1 MATQRRRNGDHVA
14 NRGNGENPA
23 TDGTTAATAPDAT
36 AADAMEQ
43 RVIAFAEQLGRMVG
57 TIQAKADGWLDGET
71 LPKQI
76 ATIRDEATR
85 LLDQLTGGAKKATKK
100 AAAAAAGARRAGKG
114 RSGGVV
120 DAPGKKHRKKAPTDP
135 KAKTT
140 RSQADKMRMA
150 KTMVKTQR
158 RRGRG

>member
-1 MATQRRRNGDHVA
+1 
-14 NRGNGENPA
+14 
-23 TDGTTAATAPDAT
+23 
-36 AADAMEQ
+36 MEQ

-57 TIQAKADGWLDGET
+57 TIQAKADGWLDGEA
-71 LPKQI
+71 LPRQI

-100 AAAAAAGARRAGKG
+100 ATVAAAAARRAGKG

-120 DAPGKKHRKKAPTDP
+120 DAPGKKHRKQAPADP
-135 KAKTT
+135 QAKTA

-150 KTMVKTQR
+150 KTMVKTNR

>member
-1 MATQRRRNGDHVA
+1 MA

-23 TDGTTAATAPDAT
+23 TDGTTAASAPGAT
-36 AADAMEQ
+36 AAEAMEQ
-43 RVIAFAEQLGRMVG
+43 RVMAFAEQLGRIVG

-71 LPKQI
+71 LHRQI
-76 ATIRDEATR
+76 AAVRDDATQ

-100 AAAAAAGARRAGKG
+100 AKAAAAAARRAGKG
-114 RSGGVV
+114 RSGGGV

-135 KAKTT
+135 EAKTA

-150 KTMVKTQR
+150 KTMVKTHR